1 MSPRTNLLI
10 AIVMDPVHT
19 IKPKK
24 DSTVAMIRAAHD
36 MGATLFYMGAD
47 DLIVQPDG
55 VMGNARVLTPT
66 SDLENWCSLG
76 PAEWRRLNHFDAVLM
91 RKDPPVDKRFIHSCM
106 MLEQAKREG
115 ARVIN
120 NPATLINRNEKLFAL
135 QFPDL
140 CPPTVVGSDHDAL
153 RAFLDLH
160 QKIIIK
166 PLDAMGGA
174 GVFMVNANDVNFDV
188 IWEIQTA
195 RGTYPVMAQKFIPA
209 IAQGDARVVVINGT
223 PFDHVLVRVPK
234 PGSIRGNLAAGGDYT
249 VRTINENERMI
260 AERVGKKLQDDGIV
274 FAGLDII
281 GDRLIEINIT
291 SPTGLQEITR
301 GCGIDVAA
309 LLMQKI
315 LEG

>member
-1 MSPRTNLLI
+1 MPPRTNPLI
-10 AIVMDPVHT
+10 AIVMDPVDT

-24 DSTVAMIRAAHD
+24 DSTVAMIRAAHV

-47 DLIVQPDG
+47 DLIVQPDA
-55 VMGNARVLTPT
+55 VMGQTRAMTPCD
-66 SDLENWCSLG
+66 DLENWCSIG
-76 PAEWRRLNHFDAVLM
+76 PAEWRKLSYFDAVLM
-91 RKDPPVDKRFIHSCM
+91 RKDPPVDKRFIHTCM
-106 MLEQAKREG
+106 MLEQAGREG
-115 ARVIN
+115 ARVMN

-140 CPPTVVGSDHDAL
+140 CPPTLVASDHAAL
-153 RAFLDLH
+153 RGFLDVH

-174 GVFMVNANDVNFDV
+174 GVFMVTADDVNFDV

-209 IAQGDARVVVINGT
+209 IAAGDTRIIVINGV

-249 VRTINENERMI
+249 VRTIHDHERTI
-260 AERVGKKLQDDGIV
+260 ARRVGETLKAEGVV
-274 FAGLDII
+274 FAGLDVI
-281 GDRLIEINIT
+281 GDHLIEINIT
-291 SPTGLQEITR
+291 SPTGLQEISK

-309 LLMQKI
+309 LLMKELLKI
-315 LEG
+315 